1 MSLKSRAAEKAFSP
15 FLLTTERVFFNSLAA
30 GGGNGKSLGVGTT
43 FAARISLAMLMV
55 PSRDSVSRGQGRCS
69 EVAVASNE
77 FSNKPVALEK
87 IFLALVLPWPG
98 LEAQVTAP
106 LAGADLQEGF
116 A

>member
-1 MSLKSRAAEKAFSP
+1 MGQWEITGSGHHVCSNISI
-15 FLLTTERVFFNSLAA
+15 LAR
-30 GGGNGKSLGVGTT
+30 
-43 FAARISLAMLMV
+43 ARISLAMLMV

-98 LEAQVTAP
+98 LEAQVAAP